1 MPRATGPIG
10 YIEHRS
16 PRKDENGK
24 YIIHPQFVQKEM
36 YDAEKMAHDS
46 QGRCMTNGA
55 QFVSVMDTIETLTLQ
70 ALSRGDAVRIGD
82 ICTIRPKLRVRHHKD
97 ENGEEY
103 KKTYHEGEL
112 IPANEVEVCGFD
124 IQPTKEFMDEFDR
137 HHYGECSRQ
146 MWSLKMPASS
156 QDKEES
162 YVLKVCEEQGYI
174 TVKDFVSH
182 FGVTKYHARKVLEG
196 YCEMPA
202 GWLRAIKEGP
212 MVLYTISFMDIILV
226 ILESAFL
233 ANTKYFAENLLIIC

>member
-1 MPRATGPIG
+1 MPRATGAIG

-70 ALSRGDAVRIGD
+70 ALGRGDAVRY
-82 ICTIRPKLRVRHHKD
+82 VH
-97 ENGEEY
+97 
-103 KKTYHEGEL
+103 
-112 IPANEVEVCGFD
+112 IPLC
-124 IQPTKEFMDEFDR
+124 R
-137 HHYGECSRQ
+137 
-146 MWSLKMPASS
+146 AS
-156 QDKEES
+156 
-162 YVLKVCEEQGYI
+162 
-174 TVKDFVSH
+174 
-182 FGVTKYHARKVLEG
+182 
-196 YCEMPA
+196 
-202 GWLRAIKEGP
+202 
-212 MVLYTISFMDIILV
+212 ISFMDIILV